1 MEGSGNRKSHLLV
14 AVKVIL
20 THDTGNLYVFFLNSN
35 HASMILKQ
43 SLQKVADEEIRLL
56 QPCRTLL

>member
-20 THDTGNLYVFFLNSN
+20 THDTGNMYVFFLNSN

-43 SLQKVADEEIRLL
+43 D
-56 QPCRTLL
+56 PTLRELVGCDVRHNV